1 MRRDAGRRPVPR
13 AGLGE
18 KIGVLPDAAARARSY
33 RDEHMPTPSRRMAG
47 DRHDRARAT
56 RRGRHHDR
64 PRETDPHDRRHG
76 GVSARLATP
85 ALPPTATRSGVER
98 LLEQHRPELT
108 AYCRRLL
115 GSHFD
120 AEDAVQDT
128 LVRAWRGLD
137 GLERRARLRPWLYRI
152 ATNVCRDMLRAR
164 AGLQPVAAEDEPA
177 PAEDDPAELAAVRE
191 TVLLAFA
198 ATLRHL
204 TPRQRAALILCE
216 VLRWRAS
223 EVAALLGTT
232 VAAVTSALQRARA
245 AIAATD
251 LRAEGDPP
259 LDPVE
264 RRLLNRY
271 ATAFERDD
279 VDRLV
284 ALIHED
290 VALSGAGGALAGAA

>member
-1 MRRDAGRRPVPR
+1 
-13 AGLGE
+13 
-18 KIGVLPDAAARARSY
+18 
-33 RDEHMPTPSRRMAG
+33 
-47 DRHDRARAT
+47 
-56 RRGRHHDR
+56 
-64 PRETDPHDRRHG
+64 
-76 GVSARLATP
+76 VSARLATP
-85 ALPPTATRSGVER
+85 ALPPTATRSGLER

-137 GLERRARLRPWLYRI
+137 RLEDRARLRPWLYRI

-164 AGLQPVAAEDEPA
+164 AGLEPVAAGEEPA
-177 PAEDDPAELAAVRE
+177 PAEEDPAELAAVRE

-198 ATLRHL
+198 AALRHL

-245 AIAATD
+245 AIAATEP
-251 LRAEGDPP
+251 RAEGDPP

-290 VALSGAGGALAGAA
+290 VALSAAGGTLAGAA

>member
-1 MRRDAGRRPVPR
+1 MTGRERPTLIAGAHRPVS
-13 AGLGE
+13 AG
-18 KIGVLPDAAARARSY
+18 
-33 RDEHMPTPSRRMAG
+33 
-47 DRHDRARAT
+47 
-56 RRGRHHDR
+56 
-64 PRETDPHDRRHG
+64 
-76 GVSARLATP
+76 LATP
-85 ALPPTATRSGVER
+85 ALPARSALER

-115 GSHFD
+115 GSPFD

-128 LVRAWRGLD
+128 LVRA
-137 GLERRARLRPWLYRI
+137 WLYRI

-164 AGLQPVAAEDEPA
+164 SRPQPIAAGEEPA

-191 TVLLAFA
+191 TVLLAVA

-245 AIAATD
+245 AIAATE
-251 LRAEGDPP
+251 LPAEGDPP
-259 LDPVE
+259 LDLVE

-290 VALSGAGGALAGAA
+290 VALSGAGGTLAGAA

>member
-1 MRRDAGRRPVPR
+1 
-13 AGLGE
+13 
-18 KIGVLPDAAARARSY
+18 
-33 RDEHMPTPSRRMAG
+33 
-47 DRHDRARAT
+47 
-56 RRGRHHDR
+56 
-64 PRETDPHDRRHG
+64 
-76 GVSARLATP
+76 VSAGLATP
-85 ALPPTATRSGVER
+85 APATAARSGLER

-115 GSHFD
+115 GSYFD

-137 GLERRARLRPWLYRI
+137 RLEHRARLRPWLYRI

-164 AGLQPVAAEDEPA
+164 AGLEPVAAGEEPA
-177 PAEDDPAELAAVRE
+177 PAEEDPAELAAVRE

-198 ATLRHL
+198 AALRHL

-223 EVAALLGTT
+223 EVASLLGTT
-232 VAAVTSALQRARA
+232 AAAVTSALQRARA
-245 AIAATD
+245 AIAATE

-271 ATAFERDD
+271 ATAFEGDD

-290 VALSGAGGALAGAA
+290 VALSGAGGTLAGAA

>member
-1 MRRDAGRRPVPR
+1 MTGRERPTLIAGAHRPVS
-13 AGLGE
+13 AG
-18 KIGVLPDAAARARSY
+18 
-33 RDEHMPTPSRRMAG
+33 
-47 DRHDRARAT
+47 
-56 RRGRHHDR
+56 
-64 PRETDPHDRRHG
+64 
-76 GVSARLATP
+76 LATP
-85 ALPPTATRSGVER
+85 ALPARSALER

-115 GSHFD
+115 GSPFD

-137 GLERRARLRPWLYRI
+137 RLERRATLRPWLYRI

-164 AGLQPVAAEDEPA
+164 SRPQPVAAGEEPA

-191 TVLLAFA
+191 TVLLAVA

-245 AIAATD
+245 AIAATE
-251 LRAEGDPP
+251 LPAEGDPP
-259 LDPVE
+259 LDLVE

-290 VALSGAGGALAGAA
+290 VALSGAGGTLAGAA

>member
-1 MRRDAGRRPVPR
+1 
-13 AGLGE
+13 
-18 KIGVLPDAAARARSY
+18 
-33 RDEHMPTPSRRMAG
+33 
-47 DRHDRARAT
+47 
-56 RRGRHHDR
+56 
-64 PRETDPHDRRHG
+64 
-76 GVSARLATP
+76 
-85 ALPPTATRSGVER
+85 
-98 LLEQHRPELT
+98 
-108 AYCRRLL
+108 
-115 GSHFD
+115 
-120 AEDAVQDT
+120 
-128 LVRAWRGLD
+128 
-137 GLERRARLRPWLYRI
+137 
-152 ATNVCRDMLRAR
+152 MLRAR
-164 AGLQPVAAEDEPA
+164 SRPQPVAAGEEPA

-191 TVLLAFA
+191 TVLLAVA

-245 AIAATD
+245 AIAATE
-251 LRAEGDPP
+251 LPAEGDPP
-259 LDPVE
+259 LDLVE

-290 VALSGAGGALAGAA
+290 VALSGAGGTLAGAA